1 MAFYLF
7 LLQPHFKHIEI
18 GATLTSLWSGCGS
31 IIECRLDNVPCVI
44 KAIRIPSHINHPKIK
59 QSEFALKR
67 KQQSYNVEYNFYKH
81 YSQHLPKTANSIEC
95 VSAIN
100 CGDEY
105 ALVFKNF
112 TQFGFTQASS
122 LHIKPILKWLAH
134 FHAFNLNKQHDGLW
148 EQGCYWHL
156 NTRPD
161 EFNALVSNPNNQFD
175 IKAAAKKLAYQLE
188 HPKYKTLLH
197 GDAKVA
203 NFAVNSNNEIR
214 GYDFQYTGAGV
225 GIVDVMY
232 FMTSCY
238 SCEELHAHATSELTY
253 YFYEL
258 EHALTQYQPNIPA
271 QAVTKEWK
279 ALWPTAWADFYRFL
293 AGWSPEHYKINS
305 YMHDQVVNWFE
316 TNS

>member
-1 MAFYLF
+1 MTFYLP

-18 GATLTSLWSGCGS
+18 GETLTSLWSGCGS
-31 IIECRLDNVPCVI
+31 IVECRLDNVPCVI
-44 KAIRIPSHINHPKIK
+44 KAIKIPNHINHPKIK
-59 QSEFALKR
+59 QSKFALKR
-67 KQQSYNVEYNFYKH
+67 KQQSYHVEYHFYKL
-81 YSQHLPKTANSIEC
+81 YSHHLPKTAKSIAC

-134 FHAFNLNKQHDGLW
+134 FHAFNLNKQHDELW
-148 EQGCYWHL
+148 GQGCYWHL

-161 EFNALVSNPNNQFD
+161 EFNALMSNTNNEFD
-175 IKAAAKKLAYQLE
+175 IKVVAKKLAYQLK
-188 HPKYKTLLH
+188 HAKYKTLIH
-197 GDAKVA
+197 GDAKLA
-203 NFAVNSNNEIR
+203 NFAVNLNNEIR

-232 FMTSCY
+232 FMTSCF
-238 SCEELHAHATSELTY
+238 SCEELYAHAENELAY
-253 YFYEL
+253 YFDEL
-258 EHALTQYQPNIPA
+258 EHALALHQPDIA
-271 QAVTKEWK
+271 VHAVTNEWK
-279 ALWPTAWADFYRFL
+279 ALWSAAWADFYRFL

-305 YMHDQVVNWFE
+305 YMHEQVVRWFK
-316 TNS
+316 TNN